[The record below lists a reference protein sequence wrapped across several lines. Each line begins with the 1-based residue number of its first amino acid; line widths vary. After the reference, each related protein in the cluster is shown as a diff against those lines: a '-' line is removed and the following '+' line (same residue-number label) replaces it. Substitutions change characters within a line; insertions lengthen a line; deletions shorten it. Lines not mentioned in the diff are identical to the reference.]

1 MNYRTVTMVVFV
13 LMLAGACGFAAPDAT
28 PIPVPRET
36 PLPPGAKIL
45 RLDIQQAELGAGE
58 HQTVEIEVGTTAI
71 WTNRDKTIL
80 HNVTHFPLERG
91 VEPAFESDNLAFGEV
106 FQHTFNEVGEYIYI
120 CRVHAVTSKAI
131 VTVVNK
137 STE

>member
-1 MNYRTVTMVVFV
+1 VTLAIFV
-13 LMLAGACGFAAPDAT
+13 LILASACGFAAPDAT

-36 PLPPGAKIL
+36 PLPPGAKVL
-45 RLDIQQAELGAGE
+45 RLDIQQVGARE
-58 HQTVEIEVGTTAI
+58 HQTVEIEVRTTVI

-131 VTVVNK
+131 ITVVNK
-137 STE
+137 SPE

>member
-1 MNYRTVTMVVFV
+1 MTLAIFV
-13 LMLAGACGFAAPDAT
+13 LILASACGFAAPDAT

-36 PLPPGAKIL
+36 PLPPGAKVL
-45 RLDIQQAELGAGE
+45 RLDIQQVGARE
-58 HQTVEIEVGTTAI
+58 HQTVEIEVRTTVI
-71 WTNRDKTIL
+71 WTNRDKPIL

-131 VTVVNK
+131 ITVVNK
-137 STE
+137 SPE